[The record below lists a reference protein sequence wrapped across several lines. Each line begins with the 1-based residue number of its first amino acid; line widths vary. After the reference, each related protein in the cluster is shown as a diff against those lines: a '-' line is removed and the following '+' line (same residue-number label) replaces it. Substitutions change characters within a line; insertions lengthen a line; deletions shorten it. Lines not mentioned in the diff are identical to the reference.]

1 VRWAPTWR
9 AESLA
14 LRPTT
19 ATIAGMCPRD
29 QLSFP
34 KSYIRAMIVESD
46 RTDAVTVPRQ
56 ALRQEAAAV
65 RDFDPTYVAD
75 GEYTPYDTSK
85 PVATSS

>member
-34 KSYIRAMIVESD
+34 NSYIRAMIVESD
-46 RTDAVTVPRQ
+46 RTDAVTVPGQ
-56 ALRQEAAAV
+56 ALRHGISTRLMSQE
-65 RDFDPTYVAD
+65 
-75 GEYTPYDTSK
+75 ESTSRIK
-85 PVATSS
+85 AGGH